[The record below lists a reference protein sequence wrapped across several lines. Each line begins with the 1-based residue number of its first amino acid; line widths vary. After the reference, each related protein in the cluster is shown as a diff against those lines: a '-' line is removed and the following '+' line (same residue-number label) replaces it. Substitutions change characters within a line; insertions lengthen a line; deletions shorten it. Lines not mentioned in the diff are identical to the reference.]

1 DIGEELYQLYLK
13 QLKQLSELIANRGAE
28 KQLQLQEQKR
38 LEAIEAQRLYRDQ
51 TERERQRR
59 IEELMENAIAYQKQQ
74 RYEEALGQMESL
86 LAIDPLND
94 HALILKQTLEDT
106 INFRRQ
112 LEIQKESE
120 KERVG
125 TLIKTD
131 ISMIPYARELTY
143 PKNWREIDAKR
154 KPDEVIGKDPA
165 TTAVYKQLKE
175 VVDLS
180 VLNPEMT
187 FGEAIEEFRNSVEP
201 SLKIV
206 VLWRDLYDNADIEQT
221 TPISMDP
228 VSAVPLGTALELLLK
243 SVSGGFAELGYV
255 VDDGIV
261 TIATVGSLPSEMVTR
276 VYDVTDLLGRR
287 ADYISQSSGG
297 STVSTGD
304 QIGGDGF
311 DEQDELGRDELQDE
325 ADERAENL
333 TLLIQETIEPETWYE
348 AGGEG
353 TVTVYENKKLIV
365 LQTRKVHSQIEE
377 LLNEMRKS
385 FGHQVSIEARFLLVG
400 ENFLEDIGLQIDAVH
415 MPQFEERIV
424 DTQLGGG
431 GELVEEIVLEPTRN
445 LLLNQGHHLHTEPR
459 DTQITGSLASL
470 AQLPGLELG
479 FGGLLLDKLQV
490 DLLLRATQ
498 AHRDST
504 SLTAP
509 KVSVLS
515 GESASMRV
523 QRTIRYAREVEP
535 EIREI
540 GDQGDSYINVRY
552 QEGSITTG
560 TILNITPTITPDKKN
575 VLLNITAELVDFLG
589 WVPYTYNF
597 GLGDMSVEFPETEI
611 SKVQTRVSVPD
622 GGTLLLGGQ
631 KVTAEVELESGVPIL
646 SKIPF
651 IGRMFS
657 NRSIIRD
664 QKILLILVQPTIILQ
679 EEAEAEAI
687 AAIK

>member
-1 DIGEELYQLYLK
+1 
-13 QLKQLSELIANRGAE
+13 
-28 KQLQLQEQKR
+28 
-38 LEAIEAQRLYRDQ
+38 
-51 TERERQRR
+51 
-59 IEELMENAIAYQKQQ
+59 
-74 RYEEALGQMESL
+74 
-86 LAIDPLND
+86 
-94 HALILKQTLEDT
+94 
-106 INFRRQ
+106 
-112 LEIQKESE
+112 
-120 KERVG
+120 
-125 TLIKTD
+125 
-131 ISMIPYARELTY
+131 
-143 PKNWREIDAKR
+143 
-154 KPDEVIGKDPA
+154 
-165 TTAVYKQLKE
+165 
-175 VVDLS
+175 
-180 VLNPEMT
+180 
-187 FGEAIEEFRNSVEP
+187 
-201 SLKIV
+201 
-206 VLWRDLYDNADIEQT
+206 
-221 TPISMDP
+221 
-228 VSAVPLGTALELLLK
+228 LELLLK

-255 VDDGIV
+255 VDDGII

-287 ADYISQSSGG
+287 ADYISRSTGG

-304 QIGGDGF
+304 QIGGEGF

-333 TLLIQETIEPETWYE
+333 ILLIQETIEPETWYE

-353 TVTVYENKKLIV
+353 TITVYENKKLIV

-385 FGHQVSIEARFLLVG
+385 FGHQISIEARFLLVG
-400 ENFLEDIGLQIDAVH
+400 ENFLEDIGLEIDALH
-415 MPQFEERIV
+415 LPQFREKVV
-424 DTQLGGG
+424 DVQLGSG
-431 GELVEEIVLEPTRN
+431 GELEEIIEVEPTRN

-479 FGGLLLDKLQV
+479 FGGLLLDHLQV

-540 GDQGDSYINVRY
+540 GTEGDSYINVRY

-575 VLLNITAELVDFLG
+575 VLLN
-589 WVPYTYNF
+589 NF
-597 GLGDMSVEFPETEI
+597 GLGDMSIEFPETEI

-646 SKIPF
+646 SKIPY

-657 NRSIIRD
+657 NRSTIRD